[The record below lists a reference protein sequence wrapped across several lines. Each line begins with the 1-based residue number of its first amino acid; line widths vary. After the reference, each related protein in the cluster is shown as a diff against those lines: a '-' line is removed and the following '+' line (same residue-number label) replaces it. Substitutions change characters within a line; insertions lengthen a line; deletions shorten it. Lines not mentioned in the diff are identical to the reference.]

1 MLQCWE
7 IWERLWLFSAN
18 DETKSKTFYQTP
30 LIWYLRQKRALG
42 EPARSWPLD
51 NMSVVM
57 TLPPLRPCNVD
68 SSLVDGMMQK
78 PNSAITLYLLFLHSI
93 ITILKISLNWL
104 SLSKTGREC
113 LNLDKKWTSTSI
125 TCTVWP
131 QDPFSRQNYEP
142 EDVFWYQRITI
153 RSANVPSLLT
163 CYVSRQNVYIEKP
176 NASSCPWP

>member
-1 MLQCWE
+1 
-7 IWERLWLFSAN
+7 
-18 DETKSKTFYQTP
+18 
-30 LIWYLRQKRALG
+30 
-42 EPARSWPLD
+42 
-51 NMSVVM
+51 M
-57 TLPPLRPCNVD
+57 TLLPLRPCNVD

-93 ITILKISLNWL
+93 INILKMSLNWL
-104 SLSKTGREC
+104 SLSKTGTEC

-163 CYVSRQNVYIEKP
+163 CYVSCQNVYIEKP
-176 NASSCPWP
+176 NASSCPWPLRAFFSVFERCIFFLRIASKDINKIKTINTYVMP